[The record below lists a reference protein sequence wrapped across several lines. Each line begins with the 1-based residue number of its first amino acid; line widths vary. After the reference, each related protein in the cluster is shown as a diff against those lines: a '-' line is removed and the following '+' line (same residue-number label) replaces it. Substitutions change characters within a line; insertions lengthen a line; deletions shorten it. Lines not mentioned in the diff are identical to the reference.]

1 MIIDSSTVLD
11 ASPNNT
17 TSPQTFTSPKG
28 GVFEQSVQEEI
39 PRLSLTETIY
49 ESCFDCVLDTPPNM
63 AKTETIIVTGI
74 PECPV
79 TELRTPFNAQN
90 VDTDLVQPGKL
101 YFAHSNLE
109 VEC

>member
-1 MIIDSSTVLD
+1 MD

-17 TSPQTFTSPKG
+17 TSPQTFTSPRG
-28 GVFEQSVQEEI
+28 SVFEQSLDGEI
-39 PRLSLTETIY
+39 LRLSLAETIY
-49 ESCFDCVLDTPPNM
+49 ESCFDCFLDPPSTM

-101 YFAHSNLE
+101 YLPHSNLE
-109 VEC
+109 I